1 MQTRRADNHFRRPS
15 WRGLIRWQ
23 SPENMRP
30 PEFPTAVQR
39 ESFLTILGNRLGL
52 IRWEAD
58 EDSIAPYRKPT
69 KQETDV
75 SVR

>member
-1 MQTRRADNHFRRPS
+1 MQTPRADYHFRRPS
-15 WRGLIRWQ
+15 WRGLIRWR
-23 SPENMRP
+23 SPENARP
-30 PEFPTAVQR
+30 PKLPTAVQR
-39 ESFLTILGNRLGL
+39 ESSLTILGNRLGL

-58 EDSIAPYRKPT
+58 EDSIAHYRKPT